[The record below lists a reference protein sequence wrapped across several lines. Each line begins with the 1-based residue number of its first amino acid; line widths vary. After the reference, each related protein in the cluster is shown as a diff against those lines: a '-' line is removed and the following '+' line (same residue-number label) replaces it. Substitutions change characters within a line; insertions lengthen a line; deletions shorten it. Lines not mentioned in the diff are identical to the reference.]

1 MPIVD
6 WKERQ
11 DFEGVNV
18 YLVVGK
24 TGKTK
29 DVVVEK
35 VVEKSCKKVVK
46 KC

>member
-1 MPIVD
+1 MPVVD
-6 WKERQ
+6 RKEEW
-11 DFEGVNV
+11 DFEGINV

-24 TGKTK
+24 TEKTK

-35 VVEKSCKKVVK
+35 VVEKSCEKVVK

>member
-1 MPIVD
+1 MPVVD
-6 WKERQ
+6 RKEKR

-24 TGKTK
+24 TRETT

-35 VVEKSCKKVVK
+35 VVEKSCEKVVK